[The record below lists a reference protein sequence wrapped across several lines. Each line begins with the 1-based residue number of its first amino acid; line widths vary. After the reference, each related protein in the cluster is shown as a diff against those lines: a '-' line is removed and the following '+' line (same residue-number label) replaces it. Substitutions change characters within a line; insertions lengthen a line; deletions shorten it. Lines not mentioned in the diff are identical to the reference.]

1 MGQCRL
7 LSGIQFCERYCER
20 AQAARRAELPSTHLT
35 RGVGFASLVDVPR
48 PELSTHP
55 ACPHPQAL
63 LETALTRVVLPM
75 PILVLPPIVM
85 SMLEK

>member
-1 MGQCRL
+1 MCLAVIHTPRG
-7 LSGIQFCERYCER
+7 Y
-20 AQAARRAELPSTHLT
+20 
-35 RGVGFASLVDVPR
+35 GVGFAARRCP
-48 PELSTHP
+48 LSQE
-55 ACPHPQAL
+55 PHLPQPLLAPQAL